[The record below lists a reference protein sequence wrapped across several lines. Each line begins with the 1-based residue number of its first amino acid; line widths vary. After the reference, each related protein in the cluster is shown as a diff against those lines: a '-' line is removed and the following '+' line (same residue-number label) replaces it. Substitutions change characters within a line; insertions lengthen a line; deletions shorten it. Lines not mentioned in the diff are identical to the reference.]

1 MQSKTALLSIFF
13 LYKVIETLGYF
24 SVFSKYA
31 TLLSCLFFHR
41 FDDAESLPSFYFA
54 ALKSNT
60 CHRKSE

>member
-31 TLLSCLFFHR
+31 TLLSFHR
-41 FDDAESLPSFYFA
+41 SDDAELLLQFYFA